1 MSIFRRC
8 LLALALLAAFAAA
21 KTQPPQAQT
30 KPPAQKPAANPLE
43 NVGSKMGVGFY
54 SAIWPF
60 IDEPLS
66 RFQIG
71 LPSTWTA
78 PENSDGK
85 DLPRVL
91 FGPYARDSWP
101 DRRAAKGIA

>member
-8 LLALALLAAFAAA
+8 LLALALLAAAQA
-21 KTQPPQAQT
+21 QPPQAQT
-30 KPPAQKPAANPLE
+30 KPPAQKPAAKPPE
-43 NVGSKMGVGFY
+43 NVDFKMGVSLY

-60 IDEPLS
+60 IDELLS

-78 PENSDGK
+78 PEDSDGK
-85 DLPRVL
+85 DVPRVL
-91 FGPYARDSWP
+91 IGPYARDSRS